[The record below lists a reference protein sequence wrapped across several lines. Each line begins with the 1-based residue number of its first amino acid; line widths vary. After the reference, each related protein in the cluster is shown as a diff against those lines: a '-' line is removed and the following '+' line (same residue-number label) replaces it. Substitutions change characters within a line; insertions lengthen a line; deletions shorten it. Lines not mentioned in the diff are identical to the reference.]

1 MNVEKELKE
10 ILHCKQLMRDMFS
23 LSIERIEY
31 LGKGTVYMYFAVVSE
46 YEPNVFYRID
56 KDLDTF
62 RYEKKGS
69 WVYAITL

>member
-31 LGKGTVYMYFAVVSE
+31 LGKGQF
-46 YEPNVFYRID
+46 ICI
-56 KDLDTF
+56 LQ
-62 RYEKKGS
+62 
-69 WVYAITL
+69 